1 MNEIKI
7 CELCK
12 GCPTSWTV
20 TQGYHKGGHLMGEC
34 SIRKDNVHQG
44 SDYYEG
50 RVLCPDFDM
59 SDEGYL
65 KFKKLLPRIAMITDW
80 LVEKAL
86 KKNEKKS

>member
-1 MNEIKI
+1 MNGIKI
-7 CELCK
+7 CQLCK
-12 GCPTSWTV
+12 GCPAAWTI
-20 TQGYHKGGHLMGEC
+20 TQGHLMGRC

-65 KFKKLLPRIAMITDW
+65 KFKKMLPKIALLIDW
-80 LVEKAL
+80 LVEKVV
-86 KKNEKKS
+86 E

>member
-12 GCPTSWTV
+12 GCPTAWTV
-20 TQGYHKGGHLMGEC
+20 TQGHLMGKC
-34 SIRKDNVHQG
+34 SILKGNVHQG

-65 KFKKLLPRIAMITDW
+65 KFKKMLPRIALIIDW
-80 LVEKAL
+80 MVEKVV
-86 KKNEKKS
+86 E